1 MARSIQI
8 SDAELV
14 DLQKFYSQQL
24 EQAEQRVQ
32 DLRNTLAK
40 LGVSMGEN
48 TGKPAAAA
56 PVAKEAAPQA
66 DDASTS
72 NKPGRKKKS
81 KKLLKKPKWGEFIL
95 EFLNSQNRLVR
106 VGSIIDEAKAQYD
119 IPEEEYKGTEQA
131 IYNGL
136 NRLQKVNKEVNKY
149 QIPGKKGQ
157 YYGLREWFNEDGTPK
172 DEFLE
177 KVDAEQV
184 A

>member
-8 SDAELV
+8 SDSDLV

-32 DLRNTLAK
+32 DLRNTLSK
-40 LGVSMGEN
+40 LGVSVGEA
-48 TGKPAAAA
+48 TGKPAVAA
-56 PVAKEAAPQA
+56 PTAKEAASQA
-66 DDASTS
+66 EDATA
-72 NKPGRKKKS
+72 NKSKKKKQPA

-106 VGSIIDEAKAQYD
+106 VGSIIDKALSEYD
-119 IPEEEYKGTEQA
+119 IPDEERKGTEQA

-136 NRLQKVNKEVNKY
+136 NRLQKVNQQVNGY
-149 QIPGKKGQ
+149 QIPGKKGR
-157 YYGLREWFNEDGTPK
+157 YYGMKEWFAEDGTPK

-177 KVDAEQV
+177 DVEA
-184 A
+184 

>member
-48 TGKPAAAA
+48 TGKQAAAA

-66 DDASTS
+66 DDASAT
-72 NKPGRKKKS
+72 KGGRKKKAP
-81 KKLLKKPKWGEFIL
+81 KKLLKKPKWGEFVL
-95 EFLNSQNRLVR
+95 EFLNSQRRLVR
-106 VGSIIDEAKAQYD
+106 VGSIINEAKAQYD

-136 NRLQKVNKEVNKY
+136 NRLQKVNKQVNKY

-157 YYGLREWFNEDGTPK
+157 YYGLKEWFNEDGTPQ

-177 KVDAEQV
+177 NVEA
-184 A
+184 

>member
-32 DLRNTLAK
+32 DLRNTLSK
-40 LGVSMGEN
+40 LGVSRGET
-48 TGKPAAAA
+48 TGKAAAAA
-56 PVAKEAAPQA
+56 PAAKEAAPQA
-66 DDASTS
+66 EDASATKS
-72 NKPGRKKKS
+72 NRKKKAS

-95 EFLNSQNRLVR
+95 EFLNSQSRLVR
-106 VGSIIDEAKAQYD
+106 VGSIINEAKAQYD

-157 YYGLREWFNEDGTPK
+157 YYGLKEWFGEDGTPK

-177 KVDAEQV
+177 NVEA
-184 A
+184 